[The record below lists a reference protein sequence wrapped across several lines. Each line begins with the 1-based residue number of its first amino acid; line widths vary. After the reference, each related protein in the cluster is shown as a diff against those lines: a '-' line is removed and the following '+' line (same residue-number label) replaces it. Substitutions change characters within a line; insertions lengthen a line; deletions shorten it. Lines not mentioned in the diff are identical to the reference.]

1 MAHPMTKRP
10 VQLGL
15 PLAAPGAEPERAGEP
30 GLVAEQ
36 RSCPRCGG
44 PVACIGRACGCV
56 VCGLG
61 VRFAAPKRRGRR
73 RLRRRSFR
81 RR

>member
-15 PLAAPGAEPERAGEP
+15 PLAAPEPESAGEP
-30 GLVAEQ
+30 RLVAEQ
-36 RSCPRCGG
+36 RVCPRCGG

-73 RLRRRSFR
+73 RLRRRSFHR
-81 RR
+81 R

>member
-15 PLAAPGAEPERAGEP
+15 PLAAPDPADGPRLAT
-30 GLVAEQ
+30 EQ
-36 RSCPRCGG
+36 RNCPRCGG

-73 RLRRRSFR
+73 RSRRRSFR